1 MSFYSN
7 WKMQKCLQKE
17 SLIIQ
22 SFSDNNN
29 ILIHLGKFPHM
40 HKYIN
45 WDNMLYA
52 KQYLSIF
59 YQILYPVH
67 FPKTLIL
74 STSTKHEKTKFNNTL
89 KDILKY

>member
-29 ILIHLGKFPHM
+29 ILIHLGRFPHM

-45 WDNMLYA
+45 LDNMLYT
-52 KQYLSIF
+52 KQYLYFLPNIVSCSFSQNINTF
-59 YQILYPVH
+59 HLHKTWENQIQQYI
-67 FPKTLIL
+67 KR
-74 STSTKHEKTKFNNTL
+74 
-89 KDILKY
+89 YA